1 MAVVKN
7 FLLLFQ
13 AGLTGCLLFSYVFV
27 LSNPEQILPVIIEII
42 KIVVLISIAVVFV
55 NTLSFLIIDFW
66 FTHKQGKQPS
76 KLLKF
81 TVSVVLYGIAAAV
94 VLQVLG
100 KDTTQFFTTSA
111 LFAAVVGFAMQE
123 PLGNLLSGVFLQI
136 NQPFQ
141 IGDWI
146 EFQALDGMMVEGVVE
161 SVDWDS
167 TDIRQ
172 KSGEITYIPNGSIAK
187 NLVKMAAAGNVY
199 RMVDFSVP
207 PNIPPNQVM
216 DIACKA
222 LINQPPANINLDK
235 PLFARM
241 WSYGL
246 EEINYKLFYYP
257 KNYSEAETH
266 TDPEIRCRLWYA
278 LNRAGLTT
286 EYQQSEKQHL
296 LQLVNAVEFFRGL
309 SLEAKSLII
318 EESKTLLFDREELLD
333 NQQLLSGT
341 MFLVVSGSILVENQ
355 LIHTS
360 EGNITIPLNQN
371 PQNDYRAS
379 LALKPPVIE
388 QVSVQLA
395 KYIGPVAFSLT
406 KEAAK
411 TAPSLY
417 NLYLTLS
424 SEIHNPQQRE
434 EFLLHQPPAP
444 TEELLV
450 GDFFGEMCLFLGQPL
465 PKIKITT
472 IEETQLLGITPN
484 ALLSALERDGI
495 AINVIAE
502 QVRQYYHTYLSG
514 SLQELPADL
523 LDQKGIVEQIQQY
536 FESRLAL
543 NLRA

>member
-1 MAVVKN
+1 MKN

-27 LSNPEQILPVIIEII
+27 LSTPEQILPVIIEIL
-42 KIVVLISIAVVFV
+42 KIVVLISISVVFV

-94 VLQVLG
+94 VLQILG

-199 RMVDFSVP
+199 RTVDFTVP

-222 LINQPPANINLDK
+222 LINQPPANVNLDK

-296 LQLVNAVEFFRGL
+296 LQLVNAVEFFRDL

-318 EESKTLLFDREELLD
+318 EESKNLLFDREELLD
-333 NQQLLSGT
+333 NQQLFSGT
-341 MFLVVSGSILVENQ
+341 MFLLVSGSILVQNK
-355 LIHTS
+355 LVHTPN
-360 EGNITIPLNQN
+360 GNITIPLNQN
-371 PQNDYRAS
+371 PQNDYRSS

-417 NLYLTLS
+417 SLYSTLS

-434 EFLLHQPPAP
+434 EFLLQQPPAP
-444 TEELLV
+444 TEELLA

-484 ALLSALERDGI
+484 ALLSALDRDGMDI
-495 AINVIAE
+495 SVIAQ
-502 QVRQYYHTYLSG
+502 QVSNYYHRYLVS
-514 SLQELPADL
+514 SLQELPSEML
-523 LDQKGIVEQIQQY
+523 NGTSILEQIQQY
-536 FESRLAL
+536 FHSLLAL
-543 NLRA
+543 KI

>member
-1 MAVVKN
+1 MKN

-27 LSNPEQILPVIIEII
+27 LSNPEQILPVIIEIL

-199 RMVDFSVP
+199 RMVDFTVP

-222 LINQPPANINLDK
+222 LINQPPANVNLDK

-296 LQLVNAVEFFRGL
+296 LQLVNAVEFFRDL

-333 NQQLLSGT
+333 NQQLFSGA
-341 MFLVVSGSILVENQ
+341 MFLVVSGSILVQNE

-360 EGNITIPLNQN
+360 EGNITIPLNRN

-417 NLYLTLS
+417 SLYSTLS
-424 SEIHNPQQRE
+424 TEIHNPQQRE
-434 EFLLHQPPAP
+434 EFLLHQPLAP
-444 TEELLV
+444 TEELIA
-450 GDFFGEMCLFLGQPL
+450 GDFFGEMSLFLGQPL

-472 IEETQLLGITPN
+472 IEESQILGITPN
-484 ALLSALERDGI
+484 ALLSALDRDGI
-495 AINVIAE
+495 AISVIAE
-502 QVRQYYHTYLSG
+502 QVSQYYHTYLSG
-514 SLQELPADL
+514 SLQELPADM
-523 LDQKGIVEQIQQY
+523 LDKKGIVEQIQQY
-536 FESRLAL
+536 FESRMAL
-543 NLRA
+543 NLRS

>member
-1 MAVVKN
+1 MKN

-27 LSNPEQILPVIIEII
+27 LSTPEQILPVIIEIL
-42 KIVVLISIAVVFV
+42 KIVVLISISVVFV

-94 VLQVLG
+94 VLQILG

-199 RMVDFSVP
+199 RTVDFTVP

-222 LINQPPANINLDK
+222 LINQPPANVNLDK

-296 LQLVNAVEFFRGL
+296 LQLVNAVEFFRDL

-333 NQQLLSGT
+333 NQQLFSGT
-341 MFLVVSGSILVENQ
+341 MFLLVSGSILVQNK
-355 LIHTS
+355 LVHTAN
-360 EGNITIPLNQN
+360 GNITIPLNQN

-417 NLYLTLS
+417 SLYSTLS

-444 TEELLV
+444 TEELLA

-484 ALLSALERDGI
+484 ALLSALDRDGMDI
-495 AINVIAE
+495 SVIAQ
-502 QVRQYYHTYLSG
+502 QVSNYYHRYLVS
-514 SLQELPADL
+514 SLQELPSEML
-523 LDQKGIVEQIQQY
+523 NGTSIIEQIQQY
-536 FESRLAL
+536 FHSLLAL
-543 NLRA
+543 KI

>member
-1 MAVVKN
+1 MKN

-27 LSNPEQILPVIIEII
+27 LSTPEQILPVIIEIL
-42 KIVVLISIAVVFV
+42 KIVVLISISVVFV

-94 VLQVLG
+94 VLQILG

-199 RMVDFSVP
+199 RTVDFTVP

-216 DIACKA
+216 AIASKA
-222 LINQPPANINLDK
+222 LINQPPANVNLDK

-296 LQLVNAVEFFRGL
+296 LQLVNAVEFFRDL

-333 NQQLLSGT
+333 NQQLFSGT
-341 MFLVVSGSILVENQ
+341 MFLLVSGSILVQNK
-355 LIHTS
+355 LVHTPN
-360 EGNITIPLNQN
+360 GNITIPLNQN
-371 PQNDYRAS
+371 PQNDYRSS

-417 NLYLTLS
+417 SLYSTLS

-444 TEELLV
+444 TEELLA

-484 ALLSALERDGI
+484 ALLSALDRDGMDI
-495 AINVIAE
+495 SVIAQ
-502 QVRQYYHTYLSG
+502 QVSNYYHRYLVS
-514 SLQELPADL
+514 SLQELPSEML
-523 LDQKGIVEQIQQY
+523 NGTSILEQIQQY
-536 FESRLAL
+536 FHSLLAL
-543 NLRA
+543 KI

>member
-1 MAVVKN
+1 
-7 FLLLFQ
+7 
-13 AGLTGCLLFSYVFV
+13 
-27 LSNPEQILPVIIEII
+27 
-42 KIVVLISIAVVFV
+42 
-55 NTLSFLIIDFW
+55 
-66 FTHKQGKQPS
+66 
-76 KLLKF
+76 
-81 TVSVVLYGIAAAV
+81 
-94 VLQVLG
+94 
-100 KDTTQFFTTSA
+100 
-111 LFAAVVGFAMQE
+111 MQE

-199 RMVDFSVP
+199 RTVDFTVP

-222 LINQPPANINLDK
+222 LINQPPANVNLDK

-296 LQLVNAVEFFRGL
+296 LQLVNAVEFFRDL

-333 NQQLLSGT
+333 NQQLFSGT
-341 MFLVVSGSILVENQ
+341 MFLLVSGSILVQNK
-355 LIHTS
+355 LVHTS
-360 EGNITIPLNQN
+360 KGNITIPLNQN

-417 NLYLTLS
+417 SLYSTLS

-444 TEELLV
+444 TEELLA

-484 ALLSALERDGI
+484 ALLSALDRDGI
-495 AINVIAE
+495 DISVIAQ
-502 QVRQYYHTYLSG
+502 QVSNYYHSYLVS
-514 SLQELPADL
+514 SLQELPSEML
-523 LDQKGIVEQIQQY
+523 NGTSILEQIQQY
-536 FESRLAL
+536 FHSVLAL
-543 NLRA
+543 KI

>member
-1 MAVVKN
+1 MKN

-27 LSNPEQILPVIIEII
+27 LSNPEQILPVIIEIL
-42 KIVVLISIAVVFV
+42 KIVVLISISVVFV
-55 NTLSFLIIDFW
+55 NTISFLIIDFW

-94 VLQVLG
+94 VLQILG

-199 RMVDFSVP
+199 RTVDFTVP

-222 LINQPPANINLDK
+222 LINQPPANVNLDK

-296 LQLVNAVEFFRGL
+296 LQLVNAVEFFRDL

-333 NQQLLSGT
+333 NQQLFSGT
-341 MFLVVSGSILVENQ
+341 MFLLVSGSILVQNK
-355 LIHTS
+355 LVHTS
-360 EGNITIPLNQN
+360 KGNITIPLNQN

-417 NLYLTLS
+417 SLYSTLS

-434 EFLLHQPPAP
+434 EFLLQQPPAP
-444 TEELLV
+444 TEELLA

-484 ALLSALERDGI
+484 ALLSALDRDGI
-495 AINVIAE
+495 DISVIAQ
-502 QVRQYYHTYLSG
+502 QVSNYYHSYLVS
-514 SLQELPADL
+514 SLQELPSEML
-523 LDQKGIVEQIQQY
+523 NGTSILEQIQQY
-536 FESRLAL
+536 FHSLLAL
-543 NLRA
+543 KI

>member
-1 MAVVKN
+1 MKN

-27 LSNPEQILPVIIEII
+27 LSNPEQILPVIIEIL
-42 KIVVLISIAVVFV
+42 KIVVLISISVVFV
-55 NTLSFLIIDFW
+55 NTISFLIIDFW

-94 VLQVLG
+94 VLQILG

-199 RMVDFSVP
+199 RTVDFTVP

-222 LINQPPANINLDK
+222 LINQPPANVNLDK

-278 LNRAGLTT
+278 LNRAGLTS

-296 LQLVNAVEFFRGL
+296 LQLVSAVEFFRDL

-333 NQQLLSGT
+333 NQQLFPGT
-341 MFLVVSGSILVENQ
+341 MFLLVSGSILVQNK

-360 EGNITIPLNQN
+360 EGNITIPINQN

-417 NLYLTLS
+417 SLYSTLS

-444 TEELLV
+444 TEELLA

-484 ALLSALERDGI
+484 ALLSALDRDGI
-495 AINVIAE
+495 DISVIAQ
-502 QVRQYYHTYLSG
+502 QVSNYYHSYLVS
-514 SLQELPADL
+514 SLQEIPSEMLNGTSIL
-523 LDQKGIVEQIQQY
+523 EQIKQY
-536 FESRLAL
+536 FQSVLAL
-543 NLRA
+543 KMCKPN

>member
-1 MAVVKN
+1 MKN

-27 LSNPEQILPVIIEII
+27 LSNPEQILPVIIEIL

-199 RMVDFSVP
+199 RMVDFTVP

-222 LINQPPANINLDK
+222 LINQPPANVNLDK

-296 LQLVNAVEFFRGL
+296 LQLVNAVEFFRDL

-333 NQQLLSGT
+333 NQQLFSGG
-341 MFLVVSGSILVENQ
+341 MFLVVSGSILVQNE

-360 EGNITIPLNQN
+360 EGNITIPLNRN

-424 SEIHNPQQRE
+424 TEIHNPQQRE
-434 EFLLHQPPAP
+434 EFLLHQPLAP
-444 TEELLV
+444 TEELIA
-450 GDFFGEMCLFLGQPL
+450 GDFFGEMSLFLGQPL

-472 IEETQLLGITPN
+472 IEESQILGITPN
-484 ALLSALERDGI
+484 ALLSALDRDGI
-495 AINVIAE
+495 AISVIAE
-502 QVRQYYHTYLSG
+502 QVSQYYHTYLSG
-514 SLQELPADL
+514 SLQELPADM
-523 LDQKGIVEQIQQY
+523 LDKKGIVEQIQQY
-536 FESRLAL
+536 FESRMAL
-543 NLRA
+543 NLRS

>member
-1 MAVVKN
+1 MKN

-27 LSNPEQILPVIIEII
+27 LSNPEQILPVIIEIL
-42 KIVVLISIAVVFV
+42 KIVVLISISVVFV
-55 NTLSFLIIDFW
+55 NTISFLIIDFW

-94 VLQVLG
+94 VLQILG

-199 RMVDFSVP
+199 RTVDFTVP

-222 LINQPPANINLDK
+222 LINQPPANVNLDK

-296 LQLVNAVEFFRGL
+296 LQLVNAVEFFRDL

-333 NQQLLSGT
+333 NQQLFSGT
-341 MFLVVSGSILVENQ
+341 MFLLVSGSILVQNK
-355 LIHTS
+355 LVHTS
-360 EGNITIPLNQN
+360 KGNITIPLNQN

-417 NLYLTLS
+417 SLYSTLS

-444 TEELLV
+444 TEELLA

-484 ALLSALERDGI
+484 ALLSALDRDGI
-495 AINVIAE
+495 DISVIAQ
-502 QVRQYYHTYLSG
+502 QVSNYYYSYLVS
-514 SLQELPADL
+514 SLQELPSEML
-523 LDQKGIVEQIQQY
+523 NGTSILEQIQQY
-536 FESRLAL
+536 FHSVMAL
-543 NLRA
+543 KI

>member
-1 MAVVKN
+1 MKN

-27 LSNPEQILPVIIEII
+27 LSTPEQILPVIIEIL
-42 KIVVLISIAVVFV
+42 KIVVLISISVVFV

-94 VLQVLG
+94 VLQILG

-199 RMVDFSVP
+199 RTVDFTVP

-222 LINQPPANINLDK
+222 LINQPPANVNLDK

-296 LQLVNAVEFFRGL
+296 LQLVNAVEFFRDL

-333 NQQLLSGT
+333 NQQLFSGT
-341 MFLVVSGSILVENQ
+341 MFLLVSGSILVQNK
-355 LIHTS
+355 LVHTAN
-360 EGNITIPLNQN
+360 GNITIPLNQN

-417 NLYLTLS
+417 SLYSTLS

-434 EFLLHQPPAP
+434 EFLLQQPPAP
-444 TEELLV
+444 TEELLA

-484 ALLSALERDGI
+484 ALLSALDRDGMDI
-495 AINVIAE
+495 SVIAQ
-502 QVRQYYHTYLSG
+502 QVSNYYHRYLVS
-514 SLQELPADL
+514 SLQELPSEML
-523 LDQKGIVEQIQQY
+523 NGTSILEQIQQY
-536 FESRLAL
+536 FHSLLAL
-543 NLRA
+543 KI

>member
-1 MAVVKN
+1 MKN

-27 LSNPEQILPVIIEII
+27 LSNPEQILPVIIEIL
-42 KIVVLISIAVVFV
+42 KIVVLISISVVFV
-55 NTLSFLIIDFW
+55 NTISFLIIDFW

-94 VLQVLG
+94 VLQILG

-199 RMVDFSVP
+199 RTVDFTVP

-216 DIACKA
+216 AIASKA
-222 LINQPPANINLDK
+222 LINQPPANVNLDK

-296 LQLVNAVEFFRGL
+296 LQLVNAVEFFRDL

-333 NQQLLSGT
+333 NQQLFSGT
-341 MFLVVSGSILVENQ
+341 MFLLVSGSILVQNK
-355 LIHTS
+355 LVHTS
-360 EGNITIPLNQN
+360 KGNITIPLNQN

-406 KEAAK
+406 KKAAK

-417 NLYLTLS
+417 SLYSTLS

-434 EFLLHQPPAP
+434 EFLLQQPPAP
-444 TEELLV
+444 TEELLA

-484 ALLSALERDGI
+484 ALLSALDRDGMDI
-495 AINVIAE
+495 SVIAQ
-502 QVRQYYHTYLSG
+502 QVSNYYHRYLVS
-514 SLQELPADL
+514 SLQELPSEML
-523 LDQKGIVEQIQQY
+523 NGTSILEQIQQY
-536 FESRLAL
+536 FHSLLAL
-543 NLRA
+543 KI

>member
-1 MAVVKN
+1 MKN

-27 LSNPEQILPVIIEII
+27 LSTPEQILPVIIEIL
-42 KIVVLISIAVVFV
+42 KIVVLISISVVFV

-94 VLQVLG
+94 VLQILG

-199 RMVDFSVP
+199 RTVDFTVP

-222 LINQPPANINLDK
+222 LINQPPANVNLDK

-296 LQLVNAVEFFRGL
+296 LQLVNAVEFFRDL

-333 NQQLLSGT
+333 NQQLFSGT
-341 MFLVVSGSILVENQ
+341 MFLLVSGSILVQNK
-355 LIHTS
+355 LVHTS
-360 EGNITIPLNQN
+360 KGNITIPLNQN

-417 NLYLTLS
+417 SLYSTLS

-444 TEELLV
+444 TEELLA

-484 ALLSALERDGI
+484 ALLSALDRDGI
-495 AINVIAE
+495 DISVIAQ
-502 QVRQYYHTYLSG
+502 QVSNYYHSYLVS
-514 SLQELPADL
+514 SLQELPSEML
-523 LDQKGIVEQIQQY
+523 NGTSILEQIQQY
-536 FESRLAL
+536 FHSVLAL
-543 NLRA
+543 KI

>member
-1 MAVVKN
+1 MKN

-27 LSNPEQILPVIIEII
+27 LSTPEQILPVIIEIL
-42 KIVVLISIAVVFV
+42 KIVVLISISVVFV

-94 VLQVLG
+94 VLQILG

-199 RMVDFSVP
+199 RTVDFTVP

-222 LINQPPANINLDK
+222 LINQPPANVNLDK

-296 LQLVNAVEFFRGL
+296 LQLVNAVEFFRDL

-333 NQQLLSGT
+333 NQQLFSGT
-341 MFLVVSGSILVENQ
+341 MFLLVSGSILVQNK
-355 LIHTS
+355 LVHTAN
-360 EGNITIPLNQN
+360 GNITIPLNQN

-406 KEAAK
+406 KKAAK

-417 NLYLTLS
+417 SLYSTLS

-444 TEELLV
+444 TEELLA

-484 ALLSALERDGI
+484 ALLSALDRDGMDI
-495 AINVIAE
+495 SVIAQ
-502 QVRQYYHTYLSG
+502 QVSNYYHRYLVS
-514 SLQELPADL
+514 SLQELPSEML
-523 LDQKGIVEQIQQY
+523 NGTSILEQIQQY
-536 FESRLAL
+536 FHSLLAL
-543 NLRA
+543 KI